1 MRQCPGC
8 KECCGKRRVHDRLD
22 RLDKAPNASCMQRPR
37 CRECCG
43 HELFVVLRAA
53 GASMVQKLLA
63 VQENTG
69 GSQGVSGP
77 RSNALHA
84 AAPKVQRM
92 LWPRA
97 LLFSAC
103 RRCLDG
109 PEGPSGPG
117 ERLRATRCVWPK
129 ECCFAHISAQGAE
142 NDVATR
148 KCMTVGTDLTS
159 HPMQFARSSA
169 QGVENAVATSTKSC
183 CVPQV
188 PRWSRSSKRCR
199 RTPAGHKECVAPGPL
214 LCIYSSA
221 SKVQKMS
228 A

>member
-1 MRQCPGC
+1 
-8 KECCGKRRVHDRLD
+8 
-22 RLDKAPNASCMQRPR
+22 
-37 CRECCG
+37 
-43 HELFVVLRAA
+43 
-53 GASMVQKLLA
+53 MVQKLLA

-77 RSNALHA
+77 RTVALHA
-84 AAPKVQRM
+84 AAPKVQRT

-97 LLFSAC
+97 LLFAA
-103 RRCLDG
+103 RRR
-109 PEGPSGPG
+109 S
-117 ERLRATRCVWPK
+117 VWPK

-148 KCMTVGTDLTS
+148 MCMTIGTDLTS

-169 QGVENAVATSTKSC
+169 QGAENVVATGALSF

-188 PRWSRSSKRCR
+188 PRWSRRSKRCR

-214 LCIYSSA
+214 LCIYSST